1 MVAGQEGTQY
11 VDVSDSEE
19 CCILYARSIDFY
31 ISVLRCGNLP
41 DPPNGQV
48 VTNNPPINGTAA
60 NYDCNSGFQLLGAAM
75 RLCRGTQW
83 SGSPP
88 QCIRKL
94 YYP

>member
-1 MVAGQEGTQY
+1 MQDQLT
-11 VDVSDSEE
+11 STST
-19 CCILYARSIDFY
+19 
-31 ISVLRCGNLP
+31 VLRCGNLP

-48 VTNNPPINGTAA
+48 VTNNPPINGTVA